1 MLYARAEAEGTRRR
15 NPYDTIVEGIG
26 LNRLTANFAA
36 ALVDDAVRGSDQEAV
51 LMVRPCR
58 SPCSLLTLT
67 HFEPC
72 CLCAY
77 SAVLEVCALHMP
89 ALKPLR
95 LIPCFGDV
103 AEY

>member
-51 LMVRPCR
+51 LMVRPRR
-58 SPCSLLTLT
+58 SPRSLLIGTGC
-67 HFEPC
+67 EPC
-72 CLCAY
+72 CLCA
-77 SAVLEVCALHMP
+77 S
-89 ALKPLR
+89 
-95 LIPCFGDV
+95 
-103 AEY
+103 